1 MFKHLLS
8 TSSGDINWMAMFA
21 LVTFF
26 IIFSV
31 VLFRVF
37 LPKSAMWITWHNSQ
51 LGDDHDQ
58 TSKTINHDEAIYII
72 NRSSSGHRGR
82 DFCSGSSYQ
91 AAAPAQPNSFN
102 WAYNNIF

>member
-31 VLFRVF
+31 VLFQVF
-37 LPKSAMWITWHNSQ
+37 FTKKDHVDYMAQLP

-58 TSKTINHDEAIYII
+58 TSK
-72 NRSSSGHRGR
+72 
-82 DFCSGSSYQ
+82 Q
-91 AAAPAQPNSFN
+91 
-102 WAYNNIF
+102 

>member
-8 TSSGDINWMAMFA
+8 TSAGNINWMAMFA

-31 VLFRVF
+31 VLFQVSF
-37 LPKSAMWITWHNSQ
+37 TKKDHVNYMAQLP

-58 TSKTINHDEAIYII
+58 TSK
-72 NRSSSGHRGR
+72 
-82 DFCSGSSYQ
+82 Q
-91 AAAPAQPNSFN
+91 
-102 WAYNNIF
+102 

>member
-8 TSSGDINWMAMFA
+8 TSAGNINWMAMFA

-31 VLFRVF
+31 VLFQVF
-37 LPKSAMWITWHNSQ
+37 FTKKDHVNYMAQLP

-58 TSKTINHDEAIYII
+58 TSK
-72 NRSSSGHRGR
+72 
-82 DFCSGSSYQ
+82 Q
-91 AAAPAQPNSFN
+91 
-102 WAYNNIF
+102 

>member
-37 LPKSAMWITWHNSQ
+37 FTKKGHVDYMAQLPLETITIKLQ
-51 LGDDHDQ
+51 
-58 TSKTINHDEAIYII
+58 
-72 NRSSSGHRGR
+72 
-82 DFCSGSSYQ
+82 
-91 AAAPAQPNSFN
+91 
-102 WAYNNIF
+102 NNKP